1 MLGFEGLDEGWW
13 VTGYERFVM
22 YAKDWATECESEAI
36 DVTFQPVSTARVS
49 APKRSV
55 ILSDLP
61 NSDAI

>member
-1 MLGFEGLDEGWW
+1 M
-13 VTGYERFVM
+13 TGYERFVM

-55 ILSDLP
+55 IWSDLP